1 MNQRERLLYALI
13 LLLAGAALC
22 YGWKLYWFLTDDA
35 YISFRYVSNWDLGH
49 GLVWNPP
56 PFRPV
61 EGYTNFLWIVLLYG
75 VWQVLDVAPPAAANY
90 LALCFALCSLYITAQ
105 MLLRLPWSPR
115 LRPYRLVFLALLL
128 LAVTTNRTFLAWS
141 SSGLE
146 TALFGCTVLAWT
158 WACAF
163 VAPSH
168 RRVALSYFRCRRR
181 YLSDAPGWPA
191 FPRCHCG
198 RALLGLAHWLLSGST
213 VRPGPGP
220 CWPRRCT

>member
-115 LRPYRLVFLALLL
+115 LRPYRLFFLALLL
-128 LAVTTNRTFLAWS
+128 LAVVTNRTFLAWS

-168 RRVALSYFRCRRR
+168 RRWPLVISAAAAGIYLTRPDGCFSSVSLRSRSFGLGAL
-181 YLSDAPGWPA
+181 AAIP
-191 FPRCHCG
+191 
-198 RALLGLAHWLLSGST
+198 LGGSSK
-213 VRPGPGP
+213 PYPY
-220 CWPRRCT
+220 WPRRCT